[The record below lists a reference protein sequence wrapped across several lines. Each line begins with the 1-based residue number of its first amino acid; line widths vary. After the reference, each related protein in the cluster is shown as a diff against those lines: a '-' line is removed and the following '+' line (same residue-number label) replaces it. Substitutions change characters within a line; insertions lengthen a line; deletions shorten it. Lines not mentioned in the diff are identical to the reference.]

1 MAAKL
6 LRGQG
11 GTEVRNLEAATLG
24 HLVLDKGTRTSKH
37 RKDGRKGTG
46 SLVLHRLYV
55 MGRVVDNGSAKV
67 TCCQETLA

>member
-24 HLVLDKGTRTSKH
+24 HLVVDKGTRTQQTQEGWKEGH
-37 RKDGRKGTG
+37 RKLGAAQAVCHGEG
-46 SLVLHRLYV
+46 
-55 MGRVVDNGSAKV
+55 G
-67 TCCQETLA
+67 